1 MSNIS
6 EIAFKPQR
14 VFLIRHGQSTANVGS
29 IVGGPESP
37 LTDQGREEARMAGE
51 ELKRHNLNNPVV
63 VVSPFTR
70 TRQTSHHVL
79 QALGRRTPEY
89 VDPAVQE
96 RDFGPNLTGKDAT
109 KLKDEPNYFIPHPD
123 STRRRQM
130 RILNPDWRP
139 EAGESL
145 SDVRDRAA
153 PALDSLIKKHP
164 NRDVVVVSHG
174 HTIRA
179 LTAHF
184 DGNWHSGRHV
194 KNGEVKVFHV
204 NHWGESFTVGSLDDR
219 QIAEGKTKVHK
230 DLRQLLKK
238 PEHSHWEV
246 NVTGSGHLK
255 LTSPLSN
262 KYVITASTPK
272 SGATKKIEKD
282 LRKAVKE
289 TSASQQADALIKK
302 ALRK

>member
-6 EIAFKPQR
+6 EIEFKPQR

-29 IVGGPESP
+29 TVGGPESP
-37 LTDQGREEARMAGE
+37 LTDKGREEARMAGE
-51 ELKRHNLNNPVV
+51 EIKRHNLNNPVV

-70 TRQTSHHVL
+70 TQQTSHHVL
-79 QALGRRTPEY
+79 QALGRHAPDY
-89 VDPAVQE
+89 VEPAVQE
-96 RDFGPNLTGKDAT
+96 RNFGPNLTGTDAT
-109 KLKDEPNYFIPHPD
+109 KLKDEPNYFMDHPD
-123 STRRRQM
+123 STQRRQK

-139 EAGESL
+139 ESGESL
-145 SDVRDRAA
+145 SDVRNRAA
-153 PALDSLIKKHP
+153 PALDTLLKKHP
-164 NRDVVVVSHG
+164 NSDIIVVSHG

-194 KNGEVKVFHV
+194 KNGAVKVFHV
-204 NHWGESFTVGSLDDR
+204 NHWGESSTKERIDAL
-219 QIAEGKTKVHK
+219 QIDEGRLKVHK
-230 DLRQLLKK
+230 ELRQLLKK
-238 PEHSHWEV
+238 PEHSHWEI

-255 LTSPLSN
+255 LTSPFSN
-262 KYVITASTPK
+262 KYIITASTPK

-289 TSASQQADALIKK
+289 TSTSQQADSLIKK
-302 ALRK
+302 ALSK